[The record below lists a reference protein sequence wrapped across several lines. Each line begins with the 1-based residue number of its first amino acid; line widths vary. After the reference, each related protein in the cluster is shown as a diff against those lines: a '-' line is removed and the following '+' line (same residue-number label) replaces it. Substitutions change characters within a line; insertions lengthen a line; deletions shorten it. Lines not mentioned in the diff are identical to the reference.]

1 MSLEVILPQLPQP
14 LVELQFEY
22 AHEASPQDA
31 YVSSLEHADK
41 ILATLNNGRQQ
52 PPEDAN
58 KASPL
63 TIKQILV
70 QLDGVFPMDEAVVEA
85 LPVGSTFV
93 SVEQFGTS
101 AWTIT
106 GRLTALERD
115 GSEKAYFVKVAYG
128 ETGRIMLHGEFE
140 SSKVI
145 YSTMSDFIPEPF
157 GFGKYK
163 VQSPPTYF
171 YLSEFID
178 MDVTTAP
185 DPGDFCHKLATLHK
199 LSKSPTGKFGFHT
212 QTCDG
217 DRAHVVDWQDS
228 WAVFYR
234 KLFLGVCELDIKR
247 NGPWPEYERAIQQVA
262 WKIIPRLLE
271 PLQSDGRQIK
281 PCIIH
286 GDLWEGNMGIKME
299 TGETTLFDA
308 GSYFAHNEME
318 LGHWRCEFTSVFRAK
333 VYTKYYLRN
342 YPAAEPV
349 DEFEDRNRLYSLKG
363 AINYA
368 AGHPGSVLRKTAYNN
383 MCYLCEK
390 YAPIGGIDKYD
401 PHIDPS
407 ITGARIIPHVDDG
420 LI

>member
-1 MSLEVILPQLPQP
+1 M
-14 LVELQFEY
+14 
-22 AHEASPQDA
+22 
-31 YVSSLEHADK
+31 
-41 ILATLNNGRQQ
+41 
-52 PPEDAN
+52 
-58 KASPL
+58 
-63 TIKQILV
+63 TIKQILA
-70 QLDGVFPMDEAVVEA
+70 QLGGVFPMDEAVVEGIEPA
-85 LPVGSTFV
+85 LPAGSTFV
-93 SVEQFGTS
+93 SIKHFGTS

-106 GRLTALERD
+106 GRLIALGQD
-115 GSEKAYFVKVAYG
+115 GYEKIFFLKVAYG
-128 ETGRIMLHGEFE
+128 ETGRIMLNGEFE
-140 SSKVI
+140 SSKTI

-163 VQSPPTYF
+163 IQSPPTYF
-171 YLSEFID
+171 YLSEFLD

-185 DPGDFCHKLATLHK
+185 DPGIFCHKLAALHK

-212 QTCDG
+212 KTCDG

-234 KLFLGVCELDIKR
+234 NLFLDVCELDIKR
-247 NGPWPEYERAIQQVA
+247 NGPWPEYERAIQQIA

-286 GDLWEGNMGIKME
+286 GDLWEGNMGIKRN
-299 TGETTLFDA
+299 TGEMTIFDA

-318 LGHWRCEFTSVFRAK
+318 LGHWRCEFTYVFRAE
-333 VYTKYYLRN
+333 VYTWHYLKN

-368 AGHPGSVLRKTAYNN
+368 AGHPKSIMRKTAYNN

-390 YAPIGGIDKYD
+390 YAPIDGIDKYD
-401 PHIDPS
+401 PRIDPS
-407 ITGARIIPHVDDG
+407 ITGAHIVPHVDDD